1 VSRYRHRD
9 SASRS
14 IYASERRGFI
24 RCYGLFW
31 SVHEVNWFPRSDG
44 GSFRLL
50 GRRGKKSPS
59 VCDFR
64 PQTGIYV
71 LYDEY
76 GPYYVGLT
84 RKQPIGD
91 RLKQHHLDRH
101 ERKWERFSWFGFRP
115 VLTAGRLS
123 DGTLDLGKVP
133 QRLVT
138 DSRSTIG
145 DIEALL
151 IQSLGTQHRGNK
163 HEEHF
168 ASALHW
174 TQVMAHEAE
183 DILKRLPKPP
193 RSRARQPGL
202 RRPSR
207 SGG

>member
-1 VSRYRHRD
+1 MSSRYRHRN
-9 SASRS
+9 SVSRS
-14 IYASERRGFI
+14 VFQRRGFI

-31 SVHEVNWFPRSDG
+31 SAEEVNWFPRSDG
-44 GSFRLL
+44 GPFRLL
-50 GRRGKKSPS
+50 GRRGKKQPS

-64 PQTGIYV
+64 RQTGIYV

-84 RKQPIGD
+84 RKQPLGN
-91 RLKQHHLDRH
+91 RLKQHRVDRH
-101 ERKWERFSWFGFRP
+101 AGKWDRFSWFGFRP
-115 VLTAGRLS
+115 VLRAGRLS

-133 QRLVT
+133 ERLSV

-151 IQSLGTQHRGNK
+151 IQSLGTQHRGNW

-174 TQVMAHEAE
+174 TQVMGYEVE
-183 DILKRLPKPP
+183 EVLERLPKPVP
-193 RSRARQPGL
+193 SRAR
-202 RRPSR
+202 RRPGHPSALATA
-207 SGG
+207 